1 MFFMDASSLNFLSRN
16 HLSWLRRAQTAAILL
31 ESAMTTKKADPDA
44 AKKAEAEKRK
54 LDDELNE
61 ALEETF
67 PASDPVKLTQ
77 PDPHPERKD

>member
-1 MFFMDASSLNFLSRN
+1 
-16 HLSWLRRAQTAAILL
+16 
-31 ESAMTTKKADPDA
+31 MTTKKADA
-44 AKKAEAEKRK
+44 EAVKKAEAEKRR

-77 PDPHPERKD
+77 PDPHAEPGSKA

>member
-1 MFFMDASSLNFLSRN
+1 
-16 HLSWLRRAQTAAILL
+16 
-31 ESAMTTKKADPDA
+31 MTTKKADPDA
-44 AKKAEAEKRK
+44 VKKAEAEKRK

-77 PDPHPERKD
+77 PDPHVEPRPKD

>member
-1 MFFMDASSLNFLSRN
+1 MTRKKTGPASGK
-16 HLSWLRRAQTAAILL
+16 
-31 ESAMTTKKADPDA
+31 MT
-44 AKKAEAEKRK
+44 EAEKRK

-77 PDPHPERKD
+77 PDPHVEPDPED

>member
-1 MFFMDASSLNFLSRN
+1 MVEARANSR
-16 HLSWLRRAQTAAILL
+16 HPL

-61 ALEETF
+61 ALKETF

-77 PDPHPERKD
+77 PDPHPEPGPKD

>member
-1 MFFMDASSLNFLSRN
+1 
-16 HLSWLRRAQTAAILL
+16 
-31 ESAMTTKKADPDA
+31 MTTKKAEREA
-44 AKKAEAEKRK
+44 AKMAEAERRK

-77 PDPHPERKD
+77 PDPHPEPDSKD